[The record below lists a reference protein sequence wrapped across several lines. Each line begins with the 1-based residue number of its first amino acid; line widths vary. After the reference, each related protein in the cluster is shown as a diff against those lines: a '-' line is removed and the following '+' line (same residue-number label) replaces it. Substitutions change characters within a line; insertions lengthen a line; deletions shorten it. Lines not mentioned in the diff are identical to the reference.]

1 MAQKLTHE
9 GKIAVLI
16 SEGFGAGWST
26 WNDEYP
32 DMLFDP
38 EIAQMI
44 EDDKSDDQIMQ
55 LAVKKYPKA
64 FLGGLDGLVVK
75 WVVEGTK
82 FIVDEYDGSE
92 SLIIQSETDWTVA

>member
-1 MAQKLTHE
+1 MELKLIHE
-9 GKIAVLI
+9 GKVAVLI

-44 EDDKSDDQIMQ
+44 EDDKSEDQIMQ
-55 LAVKKYPKA
+55 AAVKKYPKA
-64 FLGGLDGLVVK
+64 YLGGLDGLVVK
-75 WVVEGTK
+75 WLPLGTQ
-82 FIVDEYDGSE
+82 FIVEEYDGDE
-92 SLIIQSETDWTVA
+92 SILTNEGTEWRVA

>member
-1 MAQKLTHE
+1 MVQKLTHE
-9 GKIAVLI
+9 GKVAVLI

-44 EDDKSDDQIMQ
+44 EDDKSEDQIMQ
-55 LAVKKYPKA
+55 VATKKYPKA
-64 FLGGLDGLVVK
+64 YLGGLDGLVVK
-75 WVVEGTK
+75 WLVEGTE
-82 FIVDEYDGSE
+82 FIVDEYDGAE
-92 SLIIQSETDWTVA
+92 SLVIQSQTDWMVA

>member
-1 MAQKLTHE
+1 MVQKLTHE

-44 EDDKSDDQIMQ
+44 EDDKSEDQIMQ
-55 LAVKKYPKA
+55 VAVKTYPKA
-64 FLGGLDGLVVK
+64 YLGGLDGLVVK

-92 SLIIQSETDWTVA
+92 SLIIQSETDWMVA

>member
-1 MAQKLTHE
+1 MVQKLTNE
-9 GKIAVLI
+9 GKVAVLI

-44 EDDKSDDQIMQ
+44 EDDKSEDQIMQ
-55 LAVKKYPKA
+55 VAAKKYPKA
-64 FLGGLDGLVVK
+64 YLGGLDGLVVK
-75 WVVEGTK
+75 WLVEGTE
-82 FIVDEYDGSE
+82 FIVDEYDGAE
-92 SLIIQSETDWTVA
+92 SLVIQSETDWMVA